1 MPERMLEFIR
11 EELESIRSAGLY
23 KEERVLLGPQQA
35 YIKTAEGEALNFCA
49 NNYLGLANHPD
60 IIQAAKNALDR
71 YGYGMASVR
80 FICGTQEV
88 HKNLEERVSNFLET
102 EDTILY
108 SSCFDANAGLFE
120 TLLDENDAVISDRL
134 NHASIIDGVRLCK
147 AQRFRYNH
155 ADMGHL
161 ETQLKRAEKHRFRIV
176 ATDGVFSMDGDV
188 APLNEI
194 CELAKRYDAMV
205 MVDDSHATG
214 FFGPRGRGS
223 LDYKNVLGRV
233 DIITSTFGKALGGAS
248 GGFTSGKKEIVAL
261 LRQRSR
267 PYLFSNSLSPV
278 IAAATLKAIDLI
290 AQSENLLEKL
300 RENVSW
306 FREKIQEAG
315 FEIRSGDHPI
325 IPIMLGDARLAHEMA
340 DQMLKEGIY
349 VVGFSYP
356 VVPKDQ
362 ARIRIQISAAHEK
375 EDLDR
380 AVQAFKKV
388 GNRLSILK
396 S

>member
-1 MPERMLEFIR
+1 
-11 EELESIRSAGLY
+11 
-23 KEERVLLGPQQA
+23 
-35 YIKTAEGEALNFCA
+35 
-49 NNYLGLANHPD
+49 
-60 IIQAAKNALDR
+60 
-71 YGYGMASVR
+71 
-80 FICGTQEV
+80 
-88 HKNLEERVSNFLET
+88 
-102 EDTILY
+102 
-108 SSCFDANAGLFE
+108 
-120 TLLDENDAVISDRL
+120 
-134 NHASIIDGVRLCK
+134 
-147 AQRFRYNH
+147 
-155 ADMGHL
+155 
-161 ETQLKRAEKHRFRIV
+161 
-176 ATDGVFSMDGDV
+176 
-188 APLNEI
+188 
-194 CELAKRYDAMV
+194 
-205 MVDDSHATG
+205 
-214 FFGPRGRGS
+214 
-223 LDYKNVLGRV
+223 V

-248 GGFTSGKKEIVAL
+248 GGFTSGKKEIIAL